1 MRVLHLCDELFFLRE
16 SSLLR
21 RLRVGLVAEGVRLA
35 TVVPDRVADRTMDLL
50 SGPIVAYGRD
60 RLAIGRG
67 LRQRRLLERIR
78 EAAGWADDPDIIHC
92 FGGGSWMLG
101 DQLARR
107 TSAVLVLELWR
118 RGLTDRVR
126 SLRTWQSGAGRQDGL
141 ILMTPWR
148 GIEAEA
154 QHDLPEAT
162 VRQAP
167 WGVHTP
173 TDTGGPARPSTT
185 KTVILAGGRHS
196 STRLLRAFEGC
207 ADLIGEGMDLILFA
221 DALGTAAAG
230 LWRHAEEAKLT
241 SRLSVIADLEVD
253 RALPLSADALVY
265 AGNPGEAR
273 TLLLD
278 AMASNLPVVA
288 GEDPMNE
295 SLLDRRTALVVHE
308 PERGGWREA
317 IETALTDDAQRAEL
331 CASSRDWVRRNN
343 RVSVQ
348 VASIYDAYETSLAA
362 ASGTAARIGTS
373 A

>member
-21 RLRVGLVAEGVRLA
+21 RLRVGLVDEGVRLA
-35 TVVPDRVADRTMDLL
+35 TAVPERVADRTMDLL

-107 TSAVLVLELWR
+107 TQAVLVLELWR

-141 ILMTPWR
+141 ILLTPWR
-148 GIEAEA
+148 GIESEA

-162 VRQAP
+162 VRHAP
-167 WGVHTP
+167 WGVHTSGEKSEP
-173 TDTGGPARPSTT
+173 SRPSTT

-196 STRLLRAFEGC
+196 SMRLLRAFKGC
-207 ADLIGEGMDLILFA
+207 AELIADGMDLILFA
-221 DALGTAAAG
+221 DALGSAAAG
-230 LWRHAEEAKLT
+230 LWHHAEKAGLT

-253 RALPLSADALVY
+253 RTLPLEADALVY

-278 AMASNLPVVA
+278 AMAQNLPVVA

-317 IETALTDDAQRAEL
+317 IGTALTDDAARAEL
-331 CASSRDWVRRNN
+331 RGSARDWVRRNN

-348 VASIYDAYETSLAA
+348 IASIYDAYE
-362 ASGTAARIGTS
+362 ASIASATGTAARIG
-373 A
+373 AGA